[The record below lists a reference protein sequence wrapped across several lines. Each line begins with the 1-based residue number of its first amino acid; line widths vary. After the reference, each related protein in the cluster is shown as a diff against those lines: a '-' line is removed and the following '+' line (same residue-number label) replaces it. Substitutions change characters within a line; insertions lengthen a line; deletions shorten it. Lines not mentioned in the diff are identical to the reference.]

1 LWDATLIWQ
10 DTRHDDGE
18 NRMVALAPIDERLF
32 CVVYVDRE
40 DERRIISL
48 RKANR
53 REFDYYEQ
61 EIN

>member
-1 LWDATLIWQ
+1 MWDAALIWQ
-10 DTRHDDGE
+10 DTRHDYGE